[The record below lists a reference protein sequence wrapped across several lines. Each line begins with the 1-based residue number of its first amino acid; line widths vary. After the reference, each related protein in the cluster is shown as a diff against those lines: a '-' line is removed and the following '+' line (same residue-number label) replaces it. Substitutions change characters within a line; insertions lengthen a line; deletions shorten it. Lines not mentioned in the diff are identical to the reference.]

1 MAEGR
6 PRGLFIYKVVS
17 GVLEE
22 AALAA
27 VFLWLLPRMA
37 VDVPIWVLPPAMLAL
52 AAYNV
57 FMYRKTVQALRTK
70 PIPGLPDMTGTLG
83 EAIGRLAPTGQ
94 VKIGGEL
101 WQAEAESGEM
111 PRGRKVVVVRQ
122 NGLRLIVREADE
134 ALPRGA
140 E

>member
-1 MAEGR
+1 MAAGR
-6 PRGLFIYKVVS
+6 PKSLFIYKVVS

-22 AALAA
+22 VALVA

-37 VDVPIWVLPPAMLAL
+37 VDVPIWVLPPAMVAL

-57 FMYRKTVQALRTK
+57 FTYRKTVQALRTK
-70 PIPGLPDMTGTLG
+70 PIPGLPDMTGSLG
-83 EAIGRLAPTGQ
+83 EAVDRLAPAGQ
-94 VKIGGEL
+94 VKIRGEL

-111 PRGRKVVVVRQ
+111 SGGRKVVVVRQ
-122 NGLRLIVREADE
+122 NGLKLIVREAGK
-134 ALPRGA
+134 APPRGA